1 MRQHWVLTTWNAQAM
16 AGFPASIAAPLAR
29 CALWSR
35 SLAVHLA
42 VRDKG
47 VLWIGIDSSE
57 RREPPDHTAAPGG
70 PFSRPEITRCS
81 RWPAAP
87 QRGRQANSRT
97 SAACPTLVRRLR
109 NTAVAMVA
117 PRRSVEPDR
126 SGEETG
132 REHEIEGTP
141 VLHAVD
147 RLGRFHGGGAH
158 PAPAGGAPPP
168 PPPNDALLN

>member
-1 MRQHWVLTTWNAQAM
+1 MRRHWVLTTWNAQAM

-70 PFSRPEITRCS
+70 CHLAGQKSPGALVGLRPL
-81 RWPAAP
+81 
-87 QRGRQANSRT
+87 
-97 SAACPTLVRRLR
+97 SAVGKRIQGHRRRARLWC
-109 NTAVAMVA
+109 AVCV
-117 PRRSVEPDR
+117 
-126 SGEETG
+126 
-132 REHEIEGTP
+132 TP
-141 VLHAVD
+141 
-147 RLGRFHGGGAH
+147 
-158 PAPAGGAPPP
+158 P
-168 PPPNDALLN
+168 

>member
-1 MRQHWVLTTWNAQAM
+1 MRRHWVLTTWNAQAM
-16 AGFPASIAAPLAR
+16 AGLPASIAAPLAR

-70 PFSRPEITRCS
+70 CDLAGQKSPGALVGLRP
-81 RWPAAP
+81 P

-147 RLGRFHGGGAH
+147 RLGRFHGGCHHRGR
-158 PAPAGGAPPP
+158 AGKPRSRRQPSV
-168 PPPNDALLN
+168 LV